1 MNRSGLIRRLDESLR
16 QAWDTLR
23 SHKMRSALVILGVGI
38 GVTTLMLT
46 VTILLGLKGKI
57 SQDIRSSD
65 NTVIYLSKFDIL
77 VGGDPRKYA
86 HRPEINPGD
95 LEAVRDELP
104 SVKMVDFQQNPQW
117 STILAYEGEKTGIVG
132 VVGASTQFPMIFNIP
147 IRLGRNFTEQEEK
160 HSARVCMIGDGPAED
175 LFPHVDPIGKR
186 IRIRGQAMTVVG
198 VYGER
203 NHLFGGLADDF
214 IVLPYTTFRGQWGD
228 ERDQVILAIVP
239 EDGYSLEDTSDDIAA
254 LMRMRHGL
262 RPADEDDFGISS
274 ADAVEELIGKFTGP
288 IGLVLAVI
296 ASIGLMVGGI
306 GVMAIM
312 LVSVTERTRE
322 IGIRKSLGA
331 TRMDILYQF
340 LVEAASLTGLGGIA
354 GVLAGSTLA
363 WLVAQMTALPASNSP
378 VWTAGAVAFSAGIG
392 IIFGLY
398 PALRASRLDPV
409 EAMRNE

>member
-1 MNRSGLIRRLDESLR
+1 L
-16 QAWDTLR
+16 
-23 SHKMRSALVILGVGI
+23 
-38 GVTTLMLT
+38 
-46 VTILLGLKGKI
+46 
-57 SQDIRSSD
+57 
-65 NTVIYLSKFDIL
+65 
-77 VGGDPRKYA
+77 
-86 HRPEINPGD
+86 
-95 LEAVRDELP
+95 
-104 SVKMVDFQQNPQW
+104 VDFQQNPQW

-147 IRLGRNFTEQEEK
+147 IRLGRNFTELEER
-160 HSARVCMIGDGPAED
+160 HSASVCMIGAGPAED

-214 IVLPYTTFRGQWGD
+214 VVLPFTTFRGQWGD
-228 ERDQVILAIVP
+228 ESDQVILAIVP

-262 RPADEDDFGISS
+262 RPADEDDFAISS

-340 LVEAASLTGLGGIA
+340 LVEAASLTGLGGLA

-363 WLVAQMTALPASNSP
+363 WLVAQMTALPASSSP

>member
-1 MNRSGLIRRLDESLR
+1 MNRSSVFRRLDESLR

-23 SHKMRSALVILGVGI
+23 THKMRSALVILGVGI

-46 VTILLGLKGKI
+46 VTILLGLGKKI

-77 VGGDPRKYA
+77 VGGDPKKYA
-86 HRPEINPGD
+86 HRPEIEPGD
-95 LEAVRDELP
+95 MDAVRDNLS
-104 SVKMVDFQQNPQW
+104 SVRLVDFQQNPQW
-117 STILAYEGEKTGIVG
+117 STILGYEGEKTGIVG
-132 VVGASTQFPMIFNIP
+132 VVGASTQFPVVFNIP
-147 IRLGRNFTEQEEK
+147 IRLGRNFTQHEQE

-186 IRIRGQAMTVVG
+186 VRIRGQAFTVVG
-198 VYGER
+198 VYDKR

-214 IVLPYTTFRGQWGD
+214 VVLPYTTFRSQWGD
-228 ERDQVILAIVP
+228 ERDQIILAIVP
-239 EDGYSLEDTSDDIAA
+239 REGHSLEDTSDDITA
-254 LMRMRHGL
+254 LMRARHGL
-262 RPADEDDFGISS
+262 RPADEDDFAVSS
-274 ADAVEELIGKFTGP
+274 ADAVEELVGKFTGP

-354 GVLAGSTLA
+354 GVLAGSALA
-363 WLVAQMTALPASNSP
+363 WLVAQMTALPASSSP
-378 VWTAGAVAFSAGIG
+378 LWTAGAVAFSAGIG